1 MEKFLARYPDYIEQR
16 RADLNGNFDA
26 SDYPTPEAM
35 VRLFS
40 CDTLFYPI
48 PDESHITAKLGKD
61 ISAAMKESLGTANED
76 RIEEAMA
83 SLWTRILKP
92 INHLAE
98 KLANPGEVFRDST
111 VQNIRTMLK
120 EAPQFDFL
128 KHPDVAVALKT
139 IEETLAQVSPQ
150 TLRDDEALPNGNQ
163 VVNLQTR

>member
-98 KLANPGEVFRDST
+98 KLADPGEVFRDST
-111 VQNIRTMLK
+111 V
-120 EAPQFDFL
+120 
-128 KHPDVAVALKT
+128 
-139 IEETLAQVSPQ
+139 
-150 TLRDDEALPNGNQ
+150 
-163 VVNLQTR
+163 